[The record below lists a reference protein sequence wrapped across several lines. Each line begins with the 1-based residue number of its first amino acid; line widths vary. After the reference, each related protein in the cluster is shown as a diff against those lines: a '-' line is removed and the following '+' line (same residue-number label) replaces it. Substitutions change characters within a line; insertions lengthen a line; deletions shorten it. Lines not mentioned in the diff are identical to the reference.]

1 LNPHKGNQ
9 IFNSKILLTTSLTIT
24 VLLSVMLPITGIP
37 LVNGQT
43 QTGTSSSIS
52 NLGTNASTVQSLGQS
67 QFNASGAALASLAAP
82 SPSQQKEAEDRAL
95 LPPQAVPLVEAE
107 QRSLQRG
114 NISTA
119 TTSALAEKAPSVFDV
134 NLEQAAA
141 TRTNATR
148 SALVGVTT
156 SDNMTLNNT
165 GALTNPQAPLI
176 ANNASQQ
183 IQDMVISSTT
193 AAELST
199 RSPTAG
205 VIAPST
211 TDRQTAEGEAAALGA
226 TSLPATTR
234 SITKQQ
240 GFDGP
245 TLAQCGGWRP
255 PDAAMASGRAGNQ
268 NYVVVMDNLCGAIYN
283 AANGANVVPIF
294 PLSTFFRVA
303 STERLSDPSLIYDAR
318 PGPFGGRFYALLMD
332 ITRGG
337 VLVAVSPAS
346 GPINPWSVFF
356 VSFQK
361 ASDTEIACPDQPFGA
376 VSQDKLV
383 ISANVFSNQCNPSG
397 IRYLGTQQVFINKA
411 GLLGLTS
418 IATQSPPRDPNTFSL
433 HPVLSNT
440 PDEKIVLVSD
450 RWGSNER
457 AIRMEV
463 WSGPLTPTTQA
474 VVRIGLFSVPIRPT
488 TVPPQTA
495 AQGVVTNDGRTLSAV
510 DTAKGD
516 FLWLT
521 FNEGCIPPSDSNVRS
536 CTRLIEID
544 KATRLSR
551 QDFDLA
557 STGAHTFYAALSTA
571 LPRDSLFVV
580 FGGSSTSIFPGLF
593 ATKQRNNAPVGTL
606 DPAILLAPGL
616 ASAAAQGRYGD
627 YFSASPDPV
636 NTTCAWLHGE
646 YMKAANNW
654 GTWANR
660 VC

>member
-1 LNPHKGNQ
+1 
-9 IFNSKILLTTSLTIT
+9 
-24 VLLSVMLPITGIP
+24 M
-37 LVNGQT
+37 
-43 QTGTSSSIS
+43 S
-52 NLGTNASTVQSLGQS
+52 NLGSNTSTVQSLGQS
-67 QFNASGAALASLAAP
+67 QFNASGAALAALAAP
-82 SPSQQKEAEDRAL
+82 SSSQQKEAEDRAL

-107 QRSLQRG
+107 QKSLQRG

-119 TTSALAEKAPSVFDV
+119 TTSALAEKAPSVFDIS
-134 NLEQAAA
+134 LEQAAA
-141 TRTNATR
+141 GSTNATR

-156 SDNMTLNNT
+156 SSNMTLNNT

-176 ANNASQQ
+176 ANNISQQ
-183 IQDMVISSTT
+183 NQDMAVSSTT
-193 AAELST
+193 AAELSA
-199 RSPTAG
+199 RSPAAG
-205 VIAPST
+205 IVAPSA
-211 TDRQTAEGEAAALGA
+211 TDRQTAEEEGLRA
-226 TSLPATTR
+226 TLPSSTTTP

-318 PGPFGGRFYALLMD
+318 PGSSGGRFYALLMD

-356 VSFQK
+356 VSFK
-361 ASDTEIACPDQPFGA
+361 KPSDTQIACPDQPFGA
-376 VSQDKLV
+376 LSQDKLV

-397 IRYLGTQQVFINKA
+397 IQYLGTQQVFINKA
-411 GLLGLTS
+411 GLLGLTP
-418 IATQSPPRDPNTFSL
+418 IATQSTPRDPNTFSL
-433 HPVLSNT
+433 HPVVSNT

-457 AIRMEV
+457 AVRMEV

-495 AQGVVTNDGRTLSAV
+495 AQGIVTNDGRTLSAV

-521 FNEGCIPPSDSNVRS
+521 FNEGCIPPSDSTVRS

-580 FGGSSTSIFPGLF
+580 FGGSSASIFPSLF
-593 ATKQRNNAPVGTL
+593 ATKQRNNAPIGTL
-606 DPAILLAPGL
+606 DPAMLLAPGL

-627 YFSASPDPV
+627 YFSGSPDPA
-636 NTTCAWLHGE
+636 NPTCAWLHGE